1 MRRNSMLGILALTTI
16 LATGLA
22 LSGDATAGSFK
33 VVSTTGL
40 ANGGA
45 RFAVSSPFNV
55 SSAMEIEV
63 FEFVTNAADS
73 WRCGITQNNT
83 GQDLQVRLIG
93 LTGTV
98 LSSCVTP
105 VNGVCSTPFIALGG
119 GFAFHCTVSS
129 GAGSPVVL
137 GSQYRFFVQR

>member
-22 LSGDATAGSFK
+22 LSRDATAGSFK
-33 VVSTTGL
+33 VVSTLGL

-45 RFAVSSPFNV
+45 RFAWSSPFNV

-63 FEFVTNAADS
+63 YEWVTNATDG
-73 WRCGITQNNT
+73 WRCGISSNST

-98 LSSCVTP
+98 LASCVTP
-105 VNGVCSTPFIALGG
+105 VNGTCGTPFVGLGF

-129 GAGSPVVL
+129 GAGSPVIL
-137 GSQYRFFVQR
+137 GSNYRFFVQR